1 MQDTG
6 NKSSVKRAATTIKN
20 KHINISSLLYQNPMV
35 TGKQKSTIDT
45 QTNKIKQSKHN
56 AKDKPQEENRNKSK
70 NKSKT
75 INKMAIRTY
84 IPVITLNGNGL

>member
-45 QTNKIKQSKHN
+45 QTNKRKQSKHN
-56 AKDKPQEENRNKSK
+56 AKDKPQEEK
-70 NKSKT
+70 KT
-75 INKMAIRTY
+75 ETKAKTNPKQLTKWQ
-84 IPVITLNGNGL
+84 